1 MHAVGRYAWYL
12 NSFPYPILYS
22 WLTHFISHARTIAS
36 EGVAYEK
43 FIAHTHGQ
51 FWERT
56 RSRSFLG

>member
-1 MHAVGRYAWYL
+1 MVFELVPIPYTLFLAYACH
-12 NSFPYPILYS
+12 IAC
-22 WLTHFISHARTIAS
+22 ARSIAS